1 MKLLNKYNK
10 LAQAIGATL
19 AISIISATPAIANQN
34 HSAAMS
40 SATLQLSDDSI
51 IDSIDQLGKLDFRVP
66 TTHRFSTDNGV
77 AVVFTELHQLPIVD
91 VSVDFYAGS
100 AFDSQIRPDGDGI
113 ANMTATM
120 LTQGTST
127 LDEDAFIAK
136 KEQLGI
142 GLGGG
147 VSKDGLSLSVR
158 SLSKAQTLQDA
169 TDLFIDA
176 LTKPVFD
183 DKILERNKS
192 RLISSVKQQKQ
203 NPAYVAS
210 LAYTQALYGGHPY
223 GHPATGD
230 EASIKAL
237 RRDDLMAFKNQ
248 FLTKDNA
255 KITITGDLSLDD
267 AKALANRIST
277 ELPSGKSYQGSISTP
292 AKPAPRHI
300 HIDHDSSQ
308 TQIIIGHL
316 TNAERTDTASRQRFS
331 DLSLGNEILAGSDF
345 TARLMKT
352 IREQKGYTYGIYGG
366 IERMQAAGSYAI
378 RFSTNG
384 EQARDAI
391 FDTVAI
397 IQDTLNNGV
406 THDELELVRLG
417 NKNSFPEIFAS
428 NASIH
433 KMTGSLAFGNYPA
446 DHLATRLDRLD
457 RATIAS
463 VNQAFK
469 DTIHPDDFIII
480 TVGKS
485 EPDLSGLFDK

>member
-1 MKLLNKYNK
+1 MKLINKYNK
-10 LAQAIGATL
+10 LAQVISVIL
-19 AISIISATPAIANQN
+19 AISILGTTPAIANQN
-34 HSAAMS
+34 HSTAMS
-40 SATLQLSDDSI
+40 SAKLQLSDDSI

-66 TTHRFSTDNGV
+66 TTHRFDTDNGV
-77 AVVFTELHQLPIVD
+77 AVVFTELHQLPIAD
-91 VSVDFYAGS
+91 ISVDFYAGS
-100 AFDSQIRPDGDGI
+100 AFDGQIRTDGDGI

-142 GLGGG
+142 ELGSG
-147 VSKDGLSLSVR
+147 VSKDGLSLSLR
-158 SLSKAQTLQDA
+158 SLSNEQTLNDGVA
-169 TDLFIDA
+169 LLIDA
-176 LTKPVFD
+176 LTHPVFD

-192 RLISSVKQQKQ
+192 RLISSIKQKKQ

-210 LAYTQALYGGHPY
+210 LAYTQALYGEHPY
-223 GHPATGD
+223 SHAATGD
-230 EASIKAL
+230 ETSVDRL
-237 RRDDLMAFKNQ
+237 RREDLMAFKNQ

-267 AKALANRIST
+267 AKALANRISAK
-277 ELPSGKSYQGSISTP
+277 LPSGKSYQGSIGAP

-316 TNAERTDTASRQRFS
+316 TDAERTDTASRQRFS

-366 IERMQAAGSYAI
+366 IERMQAAGSYAV

-397 IQDTLNNGV
+397 IQDTLTNGI
-406 THDELELVRLG
+406 THDELALVRLG

-433 KMTGSLAFGNYPA
+433 HMTGSLAFGNYPA
-446 DHLATRLDRLD
+446 DHLATRLERLD

-463 VNQAFK
+463 VNQALK
-469 DTIHPDDFIII
+469 DAIRPDDFIII

-485 EPDLSGLFDK
+485 KPELSGLFD